1 MAQARPRVRLTRV
14 AFCPFDLGVTPTS
27 EVHRNVEALGWVALG
42 TLPWVTKIAGDDLRG
57 YRAADGSEIVL
68 AADGFGLLI
77 RRCEHELDSLE
88 DFTAIAEILAVR
100 DSHHRAIR
108 EGTHSD
114 VEAIGTLRQH
124 AQSANWG
131 EVARPEIWP
140 SPPYTLSMIYLR
152 AEPKE
157 LLANDGCLKGLSAL
171 LEPSQVRRATAGLPL
186 GTGDLISSL
195 SVADLQGRFPD
206 RDMKSGCAAWCSWAG
221 LVTADGHGTELSY
234 FEALEIRLQFAWLR
248 AHFVR
253 AWAEKCTTQTSD
265 SGELVKVATRV
276 RPMLRKSRRII
287 DASASSRDQTLF
299 DALAESSALSRELT
313 AADEAVADIE
323 LAVLQQSER
332 IRRRY
337 DKTIE
342 SLLLL
347 LAVFQAVPLIMV
359 TPVVT
364 LHAWWL
370 LGLLGI
376 FFLAVILRWRS
387 P

>member
-1 MAQARPRVRLTRV
+1 MNQDPPRVRLTRV
-14 AFCPFDLGVTPTS
+14 ALCPFYLGVATTP
-27 EVHRNVEALGWVALG
+27 EVHRCIGALGWAAMG
-42 TLPWVTKIAGDDLRG
+42 GLPWVTKIVGDDLRG

-68 AADGFGLLI
+68 AADGFGLLV
-77 RRCEHELDSLE
+77 RRCEHELASLE
-88 DFTAIAEILAVR
+88 DFEAIAEILDVR
-100 DSHHRAIR
+100 DSHHRTIR
-108 EGTHSD
+108 EGTHPD
-114 VEAIGTLRQH
+114 VAAIGMLRQH
-124 AQSANWG
+124 AQAANWG
-131 EVARPEIWP
+131 EVARPEIWR
-140 SPPYTLSMIYLR
+140 SPPYTLSLIYLR
-152 AEPKE
+152 AEPRG
-157 LLANDGCLKGLSAL
+157 LLVNDECRKGLSAL
-171 LEPSQVRRATAGLPL
+171 LEPSQVRRAEADLPL
-186 GTGDLISSL
+186 GKGELISSL
-195 SVADLQGRFPD
+195 SCADLHERFPD
-206 RDMKSGCAAWCSWAG
+206 RDMKAGCAAWCSWAG

-253 AWAEKCTTQTSD
+253 SWAERCAIQASD
-265 SGELVKVATRV
+265 SGELVKVAARV

-287 DASASSRDQTLF
+287 DASASSRDQALF
-299 DALAESSALSRELT
+299 DALAESSALSRELS
-313 AADEAVADIE
+313 AAEEAVADIE
-323 LAVLQQSER
+323 LAITQHSEM

-370 LGLLGI
+370 LGLLGV
-376 FFLAVILRWRS
+376 FAVAVILRWRS